1 MKKLVA
7 ILILCFLTGIATVHA
22 AYQRHQKQPG
32 FFMPAGALQNTIDKP
47 NFKPRQQPAKNTA
60 AKQTAAAPVKKQT
73 ASTKSQSAKTQS
85 ATAQKAKAPTTP
97 LTAQKEKSPLPLQ
110 TAAPKPAIEKTAEPV
125 KPAKPDSAIA
135 QIQKETALPVQTV
148 QTAEDDSSADFNED
162 DFSSNDENSLY
173 IQSFREYAHDL
184 SLITK
189 GENVQ
194 NPRLQKN
201 LSDFQDRQHQII
213 VQ

>member
-32 FFMPAGALQNTIDKP
+32 FFMPTGAMQNTIDKP
-47 NFKPRQQPAKNTA
+47 NFKPRQQPKRTTARQTTPTTSAKKTA
-60 AKQTAAAPVKKQT
+60 DH
-73 ASTKSQSAKTQS
+73 KSQSTKNQSTAVQTTKTLL
-85 ATAQKAKAPTTP
+85 TP
-97 LTAQKEKSPLPLQ
+97 KKEKSTIPLQ
-110 TAAPKPAIEKTAEPV
+110 TAAPKPAIEKTAEPI
-125 KPAKPDSAIA
+125 KPAKPDSAVA
-135 QIQKETALPVQTV
+135 QIQKEAATPL
-148 QTAEDDSSADFNED
+148 QTAEDDSSADFSEND
-162 DFSSNDENSLY
+162 ISYNDEDSLY
-173 IQSFREYAHDL
+173 VQSFREYAHDL

-201 LSDFQDRQHQII
+201 LSDFQDIQHQII

>member
-32 FFMPAGALQNTIDKP
+32 FFMPTGAMQNTIDKP
-47 NFKPRQQPAKNTA
+47 NFKPRQQPKRTTA
-60 AKQTAAAPVKKQT
+60 RQTTPTTSAKKQT
-73 ASTKSQSAKTQS
+73 AGHKSQSTKNQSTAVQTTKTLL
-85 ATAQKAKAPTTP
+85 TP
-97 LTAQKEKSPLPLQ
+97 KKEKSTIPLQ
-110 TAAPKPAIEKTAEPV
+110 TAAPKPAIEKTAEPI
-125 KPAKPDSAIA
+125 KPAKPDSAVA
-135 QIQKETALPVQTV
+135 QIQKEAATPL
-148 QTAEDDSSADFNED
+148 QTAEDDSSADFSED
-162 DFSSNDENSLY
+162 DISYNDEDSLY
-173 IQSFREYAHDL
+173 VQSFREYAHDL
-184 SLITK
+184 SLIIK

-201 LSDFQDRQHQII
+201 LSDFQDIQHQII

>member
-32 FFMPAGALQNTIDKP
+32 FFMPTGAMQNTIDKP
-47 NFKPRQQPAKNTA
+47 NFKPRQQPKRTIAR
-60 AKQTAAAPVKKQT
+60 QTTPTTSAKKQT
-73 ASTKSQSAKTQS
+73 ADHKSQSTKNQSTAVQTTKTLL
-85 ATAQKAKAPTTP
+85 TP
-97 LTAQKEKSPLPLQ
+97 KKEKSTIPLQ
-110 TAAPKPAIEKTAEPV
+110 TAAPKPAIEKTAEQI
-125 KPAKPDSAIA
+125 KPANPDSAVA
-135 QIQKETALPVQTV
+135 QIQKEAATPL
-148 QTAEDDSSADFNED
+148 QTAEDDISY
-162 DFSSNDENSLY
+162 NDEDSLY
-173 IQSFREYAHDL
+173 VQSFREYAHDL
-184 SLITK
+184 SLIIK

-201 LSDFQDRQHQII
+201 LSDFQDIQHQII

>member
-32 FFMPAGALQNTIDKP
+32 FFMPTGAMQNTIDKP
-47 NFKPRQQPAKNTA
+47 NFKPRQQPKRTTA
-60 AKQTAAAPVKKQT
+60 RQTTTTTSAKKQT
-73 ASTKSQSAKTQS
+73 ADHKSQSTKNQSTAVQTTKTLL
-85 ATAQKAKAPTTP
+85 TP
-97 LTAQKEKSPLPLQ
+97 KKEKSTIPLQ
-110 TAAPKPAIEKTAEPV
+110 TAAPKPAIEKTAEPI
-125 KPAKPDSAIA
+125 KPAKPDSAVA
-135 QIQKETALPVQTV
+135 QIQKEAATPL
-148 QTAEDDSSADFNED
+148 QTAEDDSSADFSED
-162 DFSSNDENSLY
+162 AISYNDEDSLY
-173 IQSFREYAHDL
+173 VQSFREYAHDL
-184 SLITK
+184 SLIIK

-201 LSDFQDRQHQII
+201 LSDFQNIQHQII

>member
-32 FFMPAGALQNTIDKP
+32 FFMPTGAMQNTIDKP
-47 NFKPRQQPAKNTA
+47 NFKPRQQPKRTIARQTTPMTSAKKTA
-60 AKQTAAAPVKKQT
+60 DH
-73 ASTKSQSAKTQS
+73 KSQSTKNQSTAVQTTKTLL
-85 ATAQKAKAPTTP
+85 TP
-97 LTAQKEKSPLPLQ
+97 KKEKSTIPLQ
-110 TAAPKPAIEKTAEPV
+110 TAAPKPAIEKTAEPI
-125 KPAKPDSAIA
+125 KPAKPDSAVA
-135 QIQKETALPVQTV
+135 QIQKEAATPL
-148 QTAEDDSSADFNED
+148 QTAEDDISY
-162 DFSSNDENSLY
+162 NDEDSLY
-173 IQSFREYAHDL
+173 VQSFREYAHDL

-201 LSDFQDRQHQII
+201 LSDFQDIQHQII